1 MKDKNVLTL
10 AYLGDSIYEI
20 YIREYLVKKG
30 IVKVNDLQKNAVNYV
45 SAKKQCIF
53 IKELLE
59 KNFFNE
65 TELEIIHRA
74 RNHKGCSH
82 PKNTDIV
89 TYKYATALEAIIG
102 YLYLDNQ
109 KTKID
114 EIMNYIIGE

>member
-20 YIREYLVKKG
+20 YVREFLIKKG

-45 SAKKQCIF
+45 SAKKQCAF
-53 IKELLE
+53 IKELID
-59 KNFFNE
+59 KDFFNE
-65 TELEIIHRA
+65 TELELIHRA

-89 TYKYATALEAIIG
+89 TYKYATAMEAVIG

-109 KTKID
+109 KSRID
-114 EIMNYIIGE
+114 EIMNYVIGE